1 MTAFWLAAILSAG
14 LAHAQGRDAYPSRPV
29 RMIIPAAPGG
39 NPDVL
44 ARLLAKRLA
53 DTFGRPFVVENMPG
67 AGGVVAAEAVV
78 KTLPDGY
85 ALFFGDSGA
94 LAINVAV
101 NPDISFHPLR
111 DFTLITALAS
121 VPTVLVVNP
130 SVPAASLQEF
140 VALAKSRS
148 GQLAFGSA
156 GNGSIHHLTMAI
168 FASRAGIE
176 LLHVPYRSEEHTSE
190 LQSPCNLVC
199 RLLLEKKKKQNT
211 DS

>member
-1 MTAFWLAAILSAG
+1 MAPLPRRMRSALCLAALLSAG

-44 ARLLAKRLA
+44 ARMLAKKLA
-53 DTFGRPFVVENMPG
+53 DTFGRAFVVENMPG

-85 ALFFGDSGA
+85 TLFFGDSGA

-101 NPDISFHPLR
+101 NPGHSFHPVR
-111 DFTLITALAS
+111 YFTLITALAS

-130 SVPAASLQEF
+130 SVPAASLQGF
-140 VALAKSRS
+140 VALAKSRP

-168 FASRAGIE
+168 FASRDGIE
-176 LLHVPYRSEEHTSE
+176 LLT
-190 LQSPCNLVC
+190 
-199 RLLLEKKKKQNT
+199 
-211 DS
+211 